1 MQDQRIG
8 GVTDLLGALGEGRD
22 KQAHEQSHCSG
33 SEHWDK
39 DRSTS
44 RKNSQSHGRFP
55 DLTNQTQLA
64 GGGGFENTDCQVL
77 PWSNYIKLILD

>member
-1 MQDQRIG
+1 MQGQRIG
-8 GVTDLLGALGEGRD
+8 GVTDLLGAPGEERD

-39 DRSTS
+39 GRSTL

-55 DLTNQTQLA
+55 DLTNQTQLV
-64 GGGGFENTDCQVL
+64 GRGDFENTDCQVL
-77 PWSNYIKLILD
+77 P